1 MSAKENIELINMGN
15 KAINDRDFEALE
27 MELAA
32 CKARNKKYLDFIK
45 KFSNE
50 ILGED

>member
-1 MSAKENIELINMGN
+1 MAGDMSDINELI
-15 KAINDRDFEALE
+15 KQTETLE
-27 MELAA
+27 MELEA
-32 CKARNKKYLDFIK
+32 CKIRNKKYLDFIK

>member
-1 MSAKENIELINMGN
+1 MAGDMSDINELI
-15 KAINDRDFEALE
+15 KQIETLE
-27 MELAA
+27 MELKA
-32 CKARNKKYLDFIK
+32 CKIRNKKYLDFIK

>member
-1 MSAKENIELINMGN
+1 MEQNYGETGQAKIN
-15 KAINDRDFEALE
+15 KLTKEVEILE
-27 MELAA
+27 MELEA

-45 KFSNE
+45 QFSNE